1 MYLFS
6 WIFALFCALILP
18 VGLAAEFC
26 ARRKESW
33 KPLLF
38 GALTFTVFQGFARLP
53 VLTALSGTAWY
64 ASMQASDPTLYTL
77 FLGASAAL
85 FEEGGRFL
93 VMRFLLKRQRTAADA
108 VAFGVGHGGIEA
120 VVILGATAL
129 FTLLSGTGVTETGP
143 VLVFAGAAE
152 RLFALTA
159 QAGFSVLVM
168 KSVREKKTGWLLLA
182 FGLHTLLDFA
192 TAYSSGYLGN
202 GAEIWAVEAAAGIL
216 AAGMGWFTW
225 MELKREKAAAKS

>member
-26 ARRKESW
+26 VRRKKSW

-64 ASMQASDPTLYTL
+64 ASLQASDPALYTL
-77 FLGASAAL
+77 FLGVSAAL

-93 VMRFLLKRQRTAADA
+93 VMRFLLKQQRTTADA

-129 FTLLSGTGVTETGP
+129 FTLLSGTGVSETGP

-168 KSVREKKTGWLLLA
+168 KSVREKKMGWLLLA

-192 TAYSSGYLGN
+192 TAYSSGYLGS
-202 GAEIWAVEAAAGIL
+202 GTEIWAVEAAAGII
-216 AAGMGWFTW
+216 AVGTGCFTW
-225 MELKREKAAAKS
+225 LELKREKAAAKS

>member
-18 VGLAAEFC
+18 LGLAAEFC
-26 ARRKESW
+26 VRRKKSW

-38 GALTFTVFQGFARLP
+38 GALTFTAFQGFARLP

-64 ASMQASDPTLYTL
+64 ASLQASPVWYTL
-77 FLGASAAL
+77 FLGVSAAL

-93 VMRFLLKRQRTAADA
+93 VMRFLLKRQRTVADA

-129 FTLLSGTGVTETGP
+129 FTLISGTGVTETDP
-143 VLVFAGAAE
+143 VFVFAGAAE

-159 QAGFSVLVM
+159 QIGFSVLMM
-168 KSVREKKTGWLLLA
+168 KSLREKKTGWLIPVFVSHALL
-182 FGLHTLLDFA
+182 GFA
-192 TAYSSGYLGN
+192 IAYSSGYLGS
-202 GAEIWAVEAAAGIL
+202 GAEIWAVEAAAGML

-225 MELKREKAAAKS
+225 MEWKREKAAPKS